1 MSYENRNLIPESFK
15 WDLSSILAG
24 DAAWEELFKQL
35 SVKAN
40 AYAGYAGRLSDPD
53 VLFEYLEFDTEVNL
67 DLERIYVYAKM
78 KKDEDGGQAKYAGMT
93 DRAVGLLTQ
102 LSAASSFAL
111 PEISSLPEETLVKL
125 AKEERFANYR
135 RMFEKIIRERPHI
148 LSAQEEK
155 LLSLSGEMSAS
166 FRNIFDSLDNV
177 DLTFPDV
184 EDEHGTPLPLSHG
197 SYSVFLQSPD
207 QNTRRRAFETYY
219 KSYEGVIHTLASIYT
234 ASVKKDCFYKTAR
247 NFPSCMASALFREEV
262 DVQVYHNLLNAV
274 HTGLP
279 VLHEYM
285 ALRKK
290 VAKLKELHMY
300 DLHFPLFK
308 GTELKLDFEEAFA
321 LVKEGLKPM
330 GEEYAGLLQRA
341 HDERWMDVYE
351 NKGKRTG
358 AYSWGCYKSH
368 PYVLLNH
375 EKTTHAVF
383 TIAHELGHA
392 MHSYYSNTSLP
403 PQTADYTIF
412 VAEVASTVNEVLLLK
427 HILATT
433 QDKKMKKFLLSYY
446 LDMFRTTFFRQS
458 QFSEFEALA
467 HEMAEKGQPLTVESL
482 SEVYGELNR
491 KYYGPACT
499 YDKAIE
505 YEWARIPHFYTAF
518 YVYKYATGITSAVS
532 IAKRILTEGKPA
544 VEQYKQFLRSGG
556 SADPVSLLKI
566 AGVDLSTTKPFE
578 TAISEFSDTLAE
590 LKALTESV

>member
-1 MSYENRNLIPESFK
+1 MSYENRNLIPEAYK

-24 DAAWEELFKQL
+24 DKAWEDLFEEV
-35 SVKAN
+35 SAKAEQYGQYVGKL
-40 AYAGYAGRLSDPD
+40 ADPD
-53 VLFEYLEFDTEVNL
+53 LLFEYLEFDTAVNL
-67 DLERIYVYAKM
+67 DLERLYVYAKM
-78 KKDEDGGQAKYAGMT
+78 KKDEDGSQAKYAGMT
-93 DRAVGLLTQ
+93 DRAVGLLTR

-111 PEISSLPEETLVKL
+111 PEISALSEKTLRGL
-125 AKEERFANYR
+125 SDQPRFAAYR
-135 RMFEKIIRERPHI
+135 RMFGKIIRERAHI
-148 LSAQEEK
+148 LSAPEEK
-155 LLSLSGEMSAS
+155 LLSLSGEISAS
-166 FRNIFDSLDNV
+166 FRSIFDSLDNV
-177 DLTFPDV
+177 DMTFEEV
-184 EDEHGTPLPLSHG
+184 EDEHGTSLPLSHG

-207 QNTRRRAFETYY
+207 QGTRRRAFETYY
-219 KSYEGVIHTLASIYT
+219 KSYEGVIHTLASIYA

-247 NFPSCMASALFREEV
+247 GFESCMASALFSEEV
-262 DVQVYHNLLNAV
+262 DVAVYRNLLDAV
-274 HTGLP
+274 NKGLP
-279 VLHEYM
+279 ALHEYM

-290 VAKLKELHMY
+290 VARLKELHMY
-300 DLHFPLFK
+300 DMHFPLFK
-308 GTELKLDFEEAFA
+308 GAELKLDFEEAFA

-330 GEEYAGLLQRA
+330 GEEYADLLQRA

-375 EKTTHAVF
+375 EKTTHSVF

-427 HILATT
+427 HILSTT
-433 QDKKMKKFLLSYY
+433 QDNKMKKFLLSYY
-446 LDMFRTTFFRQS
+446 LDMFRTTFFRQT

-467 HEMAEKGQPLTVESL
+467 HEMAEQGRPLTVESL
-482 SEVYGELNR
+482 SKVYGDLNR

-532 IAKRILTEGKPA
+532 IARGILSQGEKA
-544 VEQYKQFLRSGG
+544 VEQYKKFLRSGG

-566 AGVDLSTTKPFE
+566 AGVDLSTPVPFE
-578 TAISEFSDTLAE
+578 TAIAEFSDTLAE
-590 LKALTESV
+590 LKALTE